1 MAMLDKAYIENHMST
16 VHNYQSF
23 GRNVVESG
31 LREAL
36 TRVEGT
42 PKGKVELDAKVIVTP
57 VEIDEGGPEP
67 RMCIRVRMIVGGVEV
82 WVHIYT
88 GEQ

>member
-1 MAMLDKAYIENHMST
+1 MLDRAYIENHMST
-16 VHNYQSF
+16 VQNYQSF
-23 GRNVVESG
+23 GRNVVEGG

-36 TRVEGT
+36 ARVDGGPEQE
-42 PKGKVELDAKVIVTP
+42 VELEATVNVTP

-67 RMCIRVRMIVGGVEV
+67 RMCIHVRMIVGGVEMS
-82 WVHIYT
+82 VHIYT